1 MYIVLSKFLFYDST
15 ITNTNGDDNLQR
27 TYLSDY
33 HMHSKYSFDANQS
46 IEEIILKAI
55 SMELNEICLT
65 EHISFDP
72 EDTSYK
78 FFDFKDYGNE
88 IQRLS
93 QKYQG
98 KINIKKGLE
107 VGEYNLY
114 KEDFDNYFKEH
125 DLDFIIGSTH
135 NLNGKGLR
143 TNISENGVSSTYE
156 TYFKEILKLAQMG
169 DFDVLG
175 HLDLVQRYAFEAG
188 GIYNFEDYKDYIY
201 EILKIIISRGK
212 GIEVNTSGLANNL
225 LFPKLEILHMY
236 KDLKGEILTVG
247 SDAHTSNRVGEKI
260 SCVYDIL
267 RDIGFKYIFTFDKRK
282 TNGIIL

>member
-1 MYIVLSKFLFYDST
+1 M
-15 ITNTNGDDNLQR
+15 R
-27 TYLSDY
+27 YLSDY
-33 HMHSKYSFDANQS
+33 HIHSKYSFDGNQT
-46 IEEIILKAI
+46 IEQIILKAI

-72 EDTSYK
+72 KDSSYN
-78 FFDFKDYGNE
+78 FFDFKDYENE

-93 QKYQG
+93 SKYSG

-107 VGEYNLY
+107 IGEYHLY
-114 KEDFDNYFKEH
+114 KDDFDKYFKEH
-125 DLDFIIGSTH
+125 NLDFIIGSIH
-135 NLNGKGLR
+135 NLNGKGFR
-143 TNISENGVSSTYE
+143 TNIAENGVTYTYK
-156 TYFKEILKLAQMG
+156 TYFKEILDFVQMG

-175 HLDLVQRYAFEAG
+175 HLDLVQRYAFEYG
-188 GIYNFEDYKDYIY
+188 GVYNFNDYKDYIY
-201 EILKIIISRGK
+201 EILKVIISRGK

-260 SCVYDIL
+260 SYAYDML
-267 RDIGFKYIFTFDKRK
+267 KDIGFNYVFTYDNRK
-282 TNGIIL
+282 MNGRPL